1 MVGNTASYTTP
12 QLHSC
17 TIQLNSCSH
26 TASCTVAQYTQFHI
40 CTVPQLH
47 SFLHSSTVA
56 PFHSFQHSYVAASQA
71 TQLQLQLCKIQIQ
84 KTKVTADLSL
94 ILQLVNTSSTHIAPA
109 ARMTWPHMFGFQQEG
124 LTFKNLNQHTATLS
138 NLCTDVANAASICL

>member
-17 TIQLNSCSH
+17 TIQLNNCSH

-47 SFLHSSTVA
+47 SFLHGSTVA

-71 TQLQLQLCKIQIQ
+71 TD
-84 KTKVTADLSL
+84 A
-94 ILQLVNTSSTHIAPA
+94 APPA
-109 ARMTWPHMFGFQQEG
+109 AVMQDSDSENKSHRRSFPNLATCKHLVDPHRTWPRMFGFQQEG

>member
-17 TIQLNSCSH
+17 TIQLNNCSH

-94 ILQLVNTSSTHIAPA
+94 ILQLVNTSSTHIAPGHTCLVFS
-109 ARMTWPHMFGFQQEG
+109 RR
-124 LTFKNLNQHTATLS
+124 TFKNLNQHTATLS